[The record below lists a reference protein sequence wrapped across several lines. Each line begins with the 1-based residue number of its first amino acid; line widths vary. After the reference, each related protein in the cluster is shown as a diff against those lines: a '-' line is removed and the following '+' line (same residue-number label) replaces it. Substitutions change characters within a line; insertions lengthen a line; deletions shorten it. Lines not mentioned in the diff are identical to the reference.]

1 MSRSRVLAVLFFA
14 MSLAGYAGVV
24 EARDGASEIALERTL
39 EATPDDMATYAPNWV
54 EEIRAMQADLA
65 RLDETT
71 RKSTAGEGI
80 SCVVTSLESAQTLAK
95 VSDEALA
102 TMQEALAR
110 GELERAGF
118 EYRKIAIALKKTREL
133 AAAAE
138 ECALGAGIRQGR
150 TRNALLSA
158 PNNPDSDMRA
168 LPNDIV
174 DYAYDPVDASPF

>member
-1 MSRSRVLAVLFFA
+1 MSRSRIVAVVFVALG
-14 MSLAGYAGVV
+14 LAGYARVV
-24 EARDGASEIALERTL
+24 EARDGASEVALERTL

-54 EEIRAMQADLA
+54 EEIRAVQADLE
-65 RLDETT
+65 RLDDTT
-71 RKSTAGEGI
+71 RKSTGGEGV
-80 SCVVTSLESAQTLAK
+80 SCVVTSLDSAATLTK
-95 VSDEALA
+95 VSEDALA
-102 TMQEALAR
+102 TLQEALAR

-118 EYRKIAIALKKTREL
+118 EYRKIAIALKKSREL

-138 ECALGAGIRQGR
+138 DCALGAGVRQGR

-168 LPNDIV
+168 LPNDIT